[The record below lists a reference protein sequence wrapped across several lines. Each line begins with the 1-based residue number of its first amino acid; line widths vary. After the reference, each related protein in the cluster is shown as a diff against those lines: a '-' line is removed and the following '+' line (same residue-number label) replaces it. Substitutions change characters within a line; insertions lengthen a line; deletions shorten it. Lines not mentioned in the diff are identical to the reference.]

1 MADPKHRFN
10 QAFTESI
17 GPRTTVSAVEA
28 RLLALFQGEYLSLLG
43 TLHRLDRAHT
53 GRLEPEEFRAAIE
66 STLHIEF
73 KGVCG
78 EHDLILEF

>member
-1 MADPKHRFN
+1 MGVPYINVPYK
-10 QAFTESI
+10 QPS
-17 GPRTTVSAVEA
+17 
-28 RLLALFQGEYLSLLG
+28 LYLSLLG

-78 EHDLILEF
+78 EK